1 MCISVCR
8 WYIYIYYINPWNRLR
23 LFLCQNIMSSTSEL
37 SHDRQILSSL
47 LWCCSTHF
55 IICIKIQNKIHCHD
69 ITEILLKVALN
80 TMNKPKQNNHVFYVH
95 LDKISAISNMRVKD
109 CPFLFQWMNPRTL
122 VTMDTKEKMH
132 VIDVRSEEE
141 LEVWK

>member
-1 MCISVCR
+1 
-8 WYIYIYYINPWNRLR
+8 
-23 LFLCQNIMSSTSEL
+23 
-37 SHDRQILSSL
+37 
-47 LWCCSTHF
+47 
-55 IICIKIQNKIHCHD
+55 
-69 ITEILLKVALN
+69 
-80 TMNKPKQNNHVFYVH
+80 MNKPKQNNHVFYVH

-141 LEVWK
+141 LEV